1 MGDTALNGGGLA
13 IESGAAVHLQDAR
26 VTDNVAAGAR
36 GIWAASGGALTA
48 LDTAV
53 TGNGSGGYGGGMI
66 VNGMAVMQNV
76 EIGGNDAARWG
87 GGVDLDLGGSLT
99 LINATV
105 HGNTAG
111 SGAGGGGGV
120 DAWIGTL
127 DVNASTFTGNA
138 AAGRGGA
145 IYMSADSDSLSPIAN
160 SILAGNSAGSVVEG
174 HEVLLA
180 GRDLNFDATIPGAE
194 ARNTGG
200 AQVLASDKAL
210 VLADEGIGLGDV
222 FAAIDA
228 ATGGGLVH
236 GNGGAV
242 GTAALKLEAA
252 NVAIAGDGGAFAPAD
267 PLDLDGDGD
276 GDTAEDLPDGADGAP
291 RD

>member
-138 AAGRGGA
+138 AAGRGGGFISWRIPTASAPSPTAFWRA
-145 IYMSADSDSLSPIAN
+145 IQPAASWKAMMCSW
-160 SILAGNSAGSVVEG
+160 
-174 HEVLLA
+174 
-180 GRDLNFDATIPGAE
+180 RAE
-194 ARNTGG
+194 T
-200 AQVLASDKAL
+200 
-210 VLADEGIGLGDV
+210 
-222 FAAIDA
+222 
-228 ATGGGLVH
+228 
-236 GNGGAV
+236 
-242 GTAALKLEAA
+242 
-252 NVAIAGDGGAFAPAD
+252 
-267 PLDLDGDGD
+267 
-276 GDTAEDLPDGADGAP
+276 
-291 RD
+291 